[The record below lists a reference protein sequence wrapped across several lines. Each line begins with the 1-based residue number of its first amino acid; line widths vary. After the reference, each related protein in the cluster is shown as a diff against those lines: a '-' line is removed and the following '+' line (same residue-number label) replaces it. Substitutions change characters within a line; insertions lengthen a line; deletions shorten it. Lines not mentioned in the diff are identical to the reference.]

1 MLQFILTFQQNTIWH
16 IIFSKNE
23 MKLGVIIVLVAIKQ
37 IYIKMPDDKNTYFDN
52 DLGCKNIFL
61 IVKAVIKLI
70 IKNANQAII

>member
-1 MLQFILTFQQNTIWH
+1 
-16 IIFSKNE
+16 